1 MFDNL
6 FAIPLYILF
15 VIIVMVSVSVS
26 DLKKSVKALKKELEQ
41 TKEWLR
47 QELYNDNQEIKKIE
61 KEENDKNE

>member
-6 FAIPLYILF
+6 FTIPLYLLF
-15 VIIVMVSVSVS
+15 VIIVMVIVSVS

-47 QELYNDNQEIKKIE
+47 QELYENQEKIE
-61 KEENDKNE
+61 KEK